1 MKILVTVGF
10 CISACA
16 ALAGAQTKVSATG
29 KCSAKPEVQQSA
41 EVGDR
46 AGHVLVLTKQACTW
60 TTPMEMAG
68 EKSKTYTVAIASD
81 QAGGKSQDRG
91 YVVVTMENGDK
102 AYVHVQG
109 TSISGKDGAPVSD
122 DGTWSY
128 AGGTGKLKGLK
139 GKGTYKGK
147 AGADGFEDQIEGE
160 YSLPAAK

>member
-1 MKILVTVGF
+1 MRTLVTVGF
-10 CISACA
+10 CAAACA
-16 ALAGAQTKVSATG
+16 TLAGAQTKVSATG

-68 EKSKTYTVAIASD
+68 LKSKTYTVSIASD

-109 TSISGKDGAPVSD
+109 TSISGKDGAPISD